1 MSAINQAA
9 RPASSIQTLRPGL
22 LVSLKTSVQG
32 NAKYIP
38 NDRTVRIDDEGREIT
53 EIETTRVIAD
63 PAEFKRAGEARGRAR
78 SIIAS
83 VCVGS
88 NFGML
93 CPERDKD
100 QLDQALVDARKV
112 VDEFNATA
120 TVTHVSVY
128 AMIGRVASDY
138 VEAVRSINS
147 EVSDLLSK
155 MEQGLRNLDVKAIRA
170 AANDAKE
177 IGQML
182 APDAAVRVQMAVEAA
197 RQSARKIVKAS
208 ETAAAEI
215 DMRAIRTVT
224 DMRTAFLDLDGAK
237 AVAAPKGAARA
248 VDFAPVDAPV
258 AKKSKAKARQLE
270 L

>member
-9 RPASSIQTLRPGL
+9 ASIQTLRPGL
-22 LVSLKTSVQG
+22 LVSLKTSVSG

-38 NDRTVRIDDEGREIT
+38 HERTVSIDEEGREIT

-63 PAEFKRAGEARGRAR
+63 PQEFKKAGEARGRAR
-78 SIIAS
+78 SIINS

-88 NFGML
+88 NFGLL
-93 CPERDKD
+93 CPEGDKAK
-100 QLDQALVDARKV
+100 LDAALAEARKV
-112 VDEFNATA
+112 VEEFNATA

-128 AMIGRVASDY
+128 AMIGRVASDD

-147 EVSDLLSK
+147 EVSDLLGK
-155 MEQGLRNLDVKAIRA
+155 MEQGLRNLDVKAIRQ

-182 APDAAVRVQMAVEAA
+182 SPDAAVRVQKAVEAVRSSA
-197 RQSARKIVKAS
+197 RQIVKAG
-208 ETAAAEI
+208 ETAAVEI
-215 DMRAIRTVT
+215 DLNALRTVT
-224 DMRTAFLDLDGAK
+224 NARTAFLDIDEAK
-237 AVAAPKGAARA
+237 AVTAPKAESRA
-248 VDFAPVDAPV
+248 LDLAPV
-258 AKKSKAKARQLE
+258 APKKKAAKAKVPQLE